1 MWFFG
6 FFAGAGGS
14 YTLNF
19 SGGGSGRFPSGG
31 FPAPLKNIAAWVQT
45 NLFLFLAVAIT
56 LVVLLVVVGI
66 VLAVI
71 SQGALAESVAALDS
85 GEERRFGSTWRAG
98 TANFWRL
105 LGQKVLFVLI
115 SLGFSLVLA
124 LIVGLPAVGVFFIT
138 QSTAVRIIVV
148 VIAALAGIA
157 LFVLVFI
164 PLAIIAQ
171 WSLRRLVV
179 DRDRIG
185 ESIGTGYSLFRRN
198 IGRSLLVW
206 LIQLGLMIGAGIA
219 VLVITIILGLLLV
232 GPAFLLFRAD
242 YVAAAVAVGVVGGA
256 ILLAVFIVLSAVL
269 GAFNSSYWTIAYLRL
284 TNPSEAAPAG
294 TSAPDPPDRP
304 GPSYSPEPG
313 GRGPESLA

>member
-1 MWFFG
+1 MHCLSW
-6 FFAGAGGS
+6 
-14 YTLNF
+14 
-19 SGGGSGRFPSGG
+19 
-31 FPAPLKNIAAWVQT
+31 
-45 NLFLFLAVAIT
+45 
-56 LVVLLVVVGI
+56 
-66 VLAVI
+66 
-71 SQGALAESVAALDS
+71 
-85 GEERRFGSTWRAG
+85 
-98 TANFWRL
+98 
-105 LGQKVLFVLI
+105 
-115 SLGFSLVLA
+115 
-124 LIVGLPAVGVFFIT
+124 
-138 QSTAVRIIVV
+138 
-148 VIAALAGIA
+148 
-157 LFVLVFI
+157 VFI

-198 IGRSLLVW
+198 IGKSLLVW

-219 VLVITIILGLLLV
+219 VLVITIILGLPLV

-294 TSAPDPPDRP
+294 TSAPDPPDRL

>member
-1 MWFFG
+1 M
-6 FFAGAGGS
+6 
-14 YTLNF
+14 
-19 SGGGSGRFPSGG
+19 
-31 FPAPLKNIAAWVQT
+31 AWIQT
-45 NLFLFLAVAIT
+45 NFFLFLTIAIT

-98 TANFWRL
+98 TANFWRV
-105 LGQKVLFVLI
+105 LGQKFLFVLI
-115 SLGFSLVLA
+115 SLGFSLALA
-124 LIVGLPAVGVFFIT
+124 LIVGLPAVGVFFVT

-148 VIAALAGIA
+148 VLAALAGIA
-157 LFVLVFI
+157 LLVLFLI

-171 WSLRRLVV
+171 WALRQLVV

-185 ESIGTGYSLFRRN
+185 ESIVTSYSFFRRN

-219 VLVITIILGLLLV
+219 LLVIMIILGLLLG

-242 YVAAAVAVGVVGGA
+242 YVAAAVAVGIVGGA
-256 ILLAVFIVLSAVL
+256 ILLAAFCILSAIL
-269 GAFNSSYWTIAYLRL
+269 GTFNSSYWTLAYLRL
-284 TNPSEAAPAG
+284 TNPSEAAPVG
-294 TSAPDPPDRP
+294 TSAPGPPD
-304 GPSYSPEPG
+304 GSSPSYSPEP
-313 GRGPESLA
+313 ESRES